1 MDSSLRSTAVSNAL
15 ASSCSFLANVYMS
28 RAASWL
34 LAGRP
39 TAGATGTAP
48 RRNCSLLPC
57 CCGST
62 APRGCCT
69 SACGGFALCGL
80 LSATTSISSS
90 SSLSSS
96 SSDSCRIFFVFRLFF
111 RLFGQV
117 VFVFVVRPLNA
128 CAFFCRPPARGN
140 AAARAIA
147 TFNCVHSFPIVIVRR
162 HVVLHKTRR
171 IRCRS
176 SGRCLQRGR
185 SRAVGKHRFGARRQW
200 LFVVSRGI
208 VCRFSAIK

>member
-96 SSDSCRIFFVFRLFF
+96 SSDSAESSSSSDSSSDSSVRSSSSSSSDSSTRARFFVGLRRARQRRCPRHCHFQLRP
-111 RLFGQV
+111 
-117 VFVFVVRPLNA
+117 FVSNRHCPKA
-128 CAFFCRPPARGN
+128 RRPPQDTPHSVPQQ
-140 AAARAIA
+140 RALLAKGTQPRCWEASIRRA
-147 TFNCVHSFPIVIVRR
+147 KTVAVRR
-162 HVVLHKTRR
+162 
-171 IRCRS
+171 
-176 SGRCLQRGR
+176 LQRNR
-185 SRAVGKHRFGARRQW
+185 LS
-200 LFVVSRGI
+200 I
-208 VCRFSAIK
+208 